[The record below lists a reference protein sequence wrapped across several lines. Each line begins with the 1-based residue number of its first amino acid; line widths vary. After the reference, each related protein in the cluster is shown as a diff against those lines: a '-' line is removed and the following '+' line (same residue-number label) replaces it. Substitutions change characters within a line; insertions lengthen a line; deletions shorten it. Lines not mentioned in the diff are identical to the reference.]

1 MHVAEGRSHSEV
13 RAHVTECFIHR
24 GDFLWLCVES
34 GLMHIAIVNA
44 VFFSTSNAEFD
55 FESHTHFRHALQIH
69 AAGLDVFQ
77 KWLLR

>member
-13 RAHVTECFIHR
+13 RAHVAECFVHR
-24 GDFLWLCVES
+24 GHFLWLRVES

-44 VFFSTSNAEFD
+44 ILFSTSDTEFD
-55 FESHTHFRHALQIH
+55 FESHPHFRHALEIH

-77 KWLLR
+77 KRLLR